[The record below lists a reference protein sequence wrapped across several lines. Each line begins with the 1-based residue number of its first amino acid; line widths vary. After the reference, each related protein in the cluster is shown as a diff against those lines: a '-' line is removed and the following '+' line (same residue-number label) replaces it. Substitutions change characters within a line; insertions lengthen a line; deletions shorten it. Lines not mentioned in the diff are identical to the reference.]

1 MKENKTEKWSKD
13 SKERDAG
20 SRDHENTPV
29 SRISAN
35 EKRETYF
42 KRWRRRRRKKKKKQL
57 T

>member
-1 MKENKTEKWSKD
+1 MKENKKKWSKD

-20 SRDHENTPV
+20 SRGNENTPI

-42 KRWRRRRRKKKKKQL
+42 KRWRRRRGKEKKSN
-57 T
+57 